1 MIQDADIDNKGWNE
15 MRRRKKES
23 GVKTVLLVI
32 FAVLFMIMAIS
43 VIVIIFGKIHSD
55 YEKLDMTKASEQQTL
70 EVPAVETTQTDQLGW
85 EETEDGW
92 KYKIDEKTYASDQWL
107 EIKGFLYHFNDK
119 GFMTTGQWKKDGQ
132 IFTCH
137 DVKGYLKNIEPD
149 PGYVPEDTGEDLD
162 SFVRTNAF
170 WCYLDSEDTGL
181 FKTILYKKTVDNKVK
196 PLGNEKNP
204 EKSTKNSLRAYGDY
218 VYYLPKVDESRK
230 SSLSDEEKEM
240 CDVLMRM
247 IPGQNTK
254 EIIAE
259 NVDGY
264 LVLDGTIYYA
274 QEGKIHTA
282 TSGAETEL
290 SAGGYQVKIDGD
302 ACYLVNALGKP
313 VTAKESSNITVEDRV
328 YRIDENGKISYVKKN
343 PAAADGNSYELQ
355 GTGSLMQ
362 LVKRTASGSK
372 TIIKADYGVQ
382 SYCIV
387 DNSIFFSAYVDK
399 TSDGKWYSCIYK
411 TDLNGKEKK
420 AVSGYFPG
428 AIFNLYYFESQ
439 GEIYGE
445 YHPKIWENAYGVI
458 INVKQDGTIYT
469 VKDSSERT
477 GKKVTGND
485 MIEILALQDGKM
497 IGLWHDCS
505 WSRNGG
511 ITQVLWSQP
520 VSLDVSLKAKVETMD
535 KIKTE
540 ETTAQETT
548 AAAEKVV
555 PVSPIENSGTGKVQP
570 SQNHTEAVIGTE
582 APGKHVEET
591 TVVPAPIAPTTSPAR
606 ETTAEEIKIVPL
618 S

>member
-1 MIQDADIDNKGWNE
+1 
-15 MRRRKKES
+15 MRRRKRES
-23 GVKTVLLVI
+23 GLKTVLLMI
-32 FAVLFMIMAIS
+32 AAIIFMIMAIS
-43 VIVIIFGKIHSD
+43 VVVIVFGKIHSD

-70 EVPAVETTQTDQLGW
+70 EVSAVETKETDQLGW
-85 EETEDGW
+85 EETEEGW
-92 KYKIDEKTYASDQWL
+92 KYKIDEKTYAVGQWMDVN
-107 EIKGFLYHFNDK
+107 GFLYYFDENEI
-119 GFMTTGQWKKDGQ
+119 MATGQWKGDGQ

-149 PGYVPEDTGEDLD
+149 PDYVPEDTGENLD

-204 EKSTKNSLRAYGDY
+204 EKTTKNSLRTYGDY
-218 VYYLPKVDESRK
+218 VYYLPKVSESKK
-230 SSLSDEEKEM
+230 SSLSEEEKEL
-240 CDVLMRM
+240 CDVLVRM

-264 LVLDGTIYYA
+264 LVVDETIYYA
-274 QEGKIHTA
+274 QDGKIHTA
-282 TSGAETEL
+282 VSGTETEL
-290 SAGGYQVKIDGD
+290 SEGGYQVKIDGN
-302 ACYLVNALGKP
+302 ACYLVTALGKT
-313 VTAKESSNITVEDRV
+313 VTGKGSTGIIIEDRV
-328 YRIDENGKISYVKKN
+328 YKIDENGKISYVKKN

-355 GTGSLMQ
+355 GNGAQMQ
-362 LVKRTASGSK
+362 LVKKISSGSK
-372 TIIKADYGVQ
+372 TIAKADYGVQ

-387 DNSIFFSAYVDK
+387 DNSIFFSAYVEKDA
-399 TSDGKWYSCIYK
+399 SGKWYSRIYK

-420 AVSGYFPG
+420 AVSGIFPG
-428 AIFNLYYFESQ
+428 AIYSLYYFESQ

-445 YHPKIWENAYGVI
+445 YHPKIWENAYGVV
-458 INVKQDGTIYT
+458 INVKQDGTIY
-469 VKDSSERT
+469 VIKDNSERT
-477 GKKVTGND
+477 GKTVTGND
-485 MIEILALQDGKM
+485 MIEILALQEGKI
-497 IGLWHDCS
+497 IGFWHDCS

-520 VSLDVSLKAKVETMD
+520 VCLDISSKTKVETLD
-535 KIKTE
+535 EIKTE
-540 ETTAQETT
+540 ETTAEETTT
-548 AAAEKVV
+548 AAEKII
-555 PVSPIENSGTGKVQP
+555 PVSPVETTGNELKTEKVQP
-570 SQNHTEAVIGTE
+570 SQSHTTEAVEME

-591 TVVPAPIAPTTSPAR
+591 TIAPAPITPTTSAAS

>member
-1 MIQDADIDNKGWNE
+1 

-23 GVKTVLLVI
+23 GLKTALLMI
-32 FAVLFMIMAIS
+32 AAIIFMIMAIS
-43 VIVIIFGKIHSD
+43 VVVIVFGKIHSD
-55 YEKLDMTKASEQQTL
+55 YEKLDMTKASEQKTL
-70 EVPAVETTQTDQLGW
+70 EIPAVETEKETDQTGW

-92 KYKIDEKTYASDQWL
+92 KYKTNEKTYASDQWL
-107 EIKGFLYHFNDK
+107 EIKGFLYHFDDK
-119 GFMTTGQWKKDGQ
+119 GIMATGQWKGGGQ

-149 PGYVPEDTGEDLD
+149 PDYVPEDTGENLD

-204 EKSTKNSLRAYGDY
+204 EKATKNSLRAYGDY
-218 VYYLPKVDESRK
+218 VYYLPKVAENRK
-230 SSLSDEEKEM
+230 SSLSEEEKDL
-240 CDVLMRM
+240 CDVLVRM

-264 LVLDGTIYYA
+264 LVLDETIYYA
-274 QEGKIHTA
+274 QDGKIYKA
-282 TSGAETEL
+282 TSGTEIEL
-290 SAGGYQVKIDGD
+290 SESGYQVKIDGN
-302 ACYLVNALGKP
+302 ACYLINSFGKA
-313 VTAKESSNITVEDRV
+313 VTGKESTGIAIEDRV
-328 YRIDENGKISYVKKN
+328 YKIDENGKISYVKKN

-355 GTGSLMQ
+355 GNGAQMQ
-362 LVKRTASGSK
+362 IVKKTSSGSRA
-372 TIIKADYGVQ
+372 IIKADYGVQ

-387 DNSIFFSAYVDK
+387 DNSIFFSAYVEKDA
-399 TSDGKWYSCIYK
+399 SGKWYSRIFK

-420 AVSGYFPG
+420 AVSGIFPG
-428 AIFNLYYFESQ
+428 AVFNLYYFESQ

-445 YHPKIWENAYGVI
+445 YHPKIWENAYGIV
-458 INVKQDGTIYT
+458 INVKQDGTIYA

-477 GKKVTGND
+477 GKTVTGND
-485 MIEILALQDGKM
+485 MIEILALQDGEL
-497 IGLWHDCS
+497 IGFWHDCS

-511 ITQVLWSQP
+511 ITQVLWSHP
-520 VSLDVSLKAKVETMD
+520 VSLDISLKIKIETVD
-535 KIKTE
+535 EIRPE
-540 ETTAQETT
+540 ETTVEETTT
-548 AAAEKVV
+548 AAEKII
-555 PVSPIENSGTGKVQP
+555 PISPAQNSGTVSETGKVQP
-570 SQNHTEAVIGTE
+570 SQSYKEAVTGTD
-582 APGKHVEET
+582 APGNQVKET
-591 TVVPAPIAPTTSPAR
+591 AVAPVPTVPATSPAS

>member
-1 MIQDADIDNKGWNE
+1 
-15 MRRRKKES
+15 MRRRKKDS
-23 GVKTVLLVI
+23 GLKTALLLIVAI
-32 FAVLFMIMAIS
+32 IFMIMAIS
-43 VIVIIFGKIHSD
+43 VIVIVFGKIHSD
-55 YEKLDMTKASEQQTL
+55 YEKLDMTRASEKQTL
-70 EVPAVETTQTDQLGW
+70 EISAAETKETDQLGW

-92 KYKIDEKTYASDQWL
+92 KYKIDEKTYAVDQWL
-107 EIKGFLYHFNDK
+107 EIKGFLYHFDDK
-119 GFMTTGQWKKDGQ
+119 GIMATGQWKGDGQ

-149 PGYVPEDTGEDLD
+149 PNYVPEDTGEDMD
-162 SFVRTNAF
+162 SFIRTNAF

-204 EKSTKNSLRAYGDY
+204 EKATKNSLRAYGDY
-218 VYYLPKVDESRK
+218 VYYLPKVAESKR
-230 SSLSDEEKEM
+230 SSLSEEEKER
-240 CDVLMRM
+240 CDVLVRM

-264 LVLDGTIYYA
+264 LVLDETIYYA

-282 TSGAETEL
+282 TSGTETEL
-290 SAGGYQVKIDGD
+290 SEGGYQVKIDGD

-313 VTAKESSNITVEDRV
+313 VTSAGSAGIIVEDRV
-328 YRIDENGKISYVKKN
+328 YKVDENGKISYVKKN
-343 PAAADGNSYELQ
+343 PVAADDSSYELQ
-355 GTGSLMQ
+355 GTGSQMQ
-362 LVKRTASGSK
+362 LVRRSSSGSK
-372 TIIKADYGVQ
+372 TIARADYGVQ

-387 DNSIFFSAYVDK
+387 DNSIFFSAYVEK
-399 TSDGKWYSCIYK
+399 TADGKWYSRIYK

-420 AVSGYFPG
+420 VVSGIFPG
-428 AIFNLYYFESQ
+428 AVFNLYYFESQ

-445 YHPKIWENAYGVI
+445 YHPKIWENAYGVVV
-458 INVKQDGTIYT
+458 NVKQDGTIYA

-497 IGLWHDCS
+497 IGYWHDCN
-505 WSRNGG
+505 WSRTGG
-511 ITQVLWSQP
+511 ITSVLWSLP
-520 VSLDVSLKAKVETMD
+520 VSLDVSAKTRVETVEE
-535 KIKTE
+535 IKEEETGTSVE
-540 ETTAQETT
+540 ETTTTT
-548 AAAEKVV
+548 AEKIV
-555 PVSPIENSGTGKVQP
+555 PVTPTHSSVSPVETGKVHP
-570 SQNHTEAVIGTE
+570 SVNPTEVVIGTD
-582 APGKHVEET
+582 APGKRVEET
-591 TVVPAPIAPTTSPAR
+591 TVATAPIAPATTAA